1 MSRAVANL
9 CRAPLRGGL
18 SLSLAMASLLTSPLM
33 PLCAHAAISGPVK
46 IESGQLA
53 GIKGIDPSVTVF
65 KGIPYAAPPIGD
77 LRWRAPQ
84 PVSAWQGVKLADQFG
99 AICPQESRPGDQ
111 TAMDENCLTA
121 NVWTAAKSAKE
132 HRPVLVWIYGGAFAA
147 GSGSQS
153 TFDGEGL
160 ARKGVIVVTFN
171 YRVGALG
178 FLATPEL
185 SQESGHNA
193 SGNYGLLDD
202 IAMLQWVKKNIAA
215 FGGDPDQVTIAGQS
229 AGAGSCGFLSM
240 SPLAKGLFKRAILES
255 HARYSRD
262 LELRYLSVSLRQLA
276 SAESAGTQFAAERG
290 AHSLAELRAMPW
302 QKLIVSGNMPDNL
315 VDTGSPAKPP
325 LFRPVVDGWVLPHG
339 YSETYALGGQNNVSI
354 IAGNNKD
361 ETGAVPD
368 TAFAALRAPGAN
380 QVRPGSPHVNVTLA
394 DFQAAAKAKFGD
406 MSDEFLKLY
415 PAADDDEAAHQSNTA
430 ARDNSRISTYMWGTD
445 WTKSVKLPVY
455 TYFWTHAM
463 PGPGHDMR
471 GAFHGSE
478 INYVFNNLYA
488 TDAPWTDEDRA
499 IADKMSSY
507 WANFIKTG
515 NPNGQDLP
523 LWPVYDPS
531 KPRVMALGD
540 QWGPIP
546 VADEARIDFWK
557 RFFAKQD
564 AW

>member
-1 MSRAVANL
+1 MTHDKTAR
-9 CRAPLRGGL
+9 LRIH
-18 SLSLAMASLLTSPLM
+18 AMALALLLGLTAPV
-33 PLCAHAAISGPVK
+33 AAEAELSGPVK
-46 IESGQLA
+46 IASGQLA
-53 GIKGIDPSVTVF
+53 GVAGYDPSVTVF
-65 KGIPYAAPPIGD
+65 KGIPYAAPPVGD

-84 PVSAWQGVKLADQFG
+84 PAASWQGVKQADQFG
-99 AICPQESRPGDQ
+99 AICPQELRPDDK
-111 TAMDENCLTA
+111 TPMDEDCLTA
-121 NVWTAAKSAKE
+121 NVWTAAKLSNE
-132 HRPVLVWIYGGAFAA
+132 RRPVLVWIYGGAFAA
-147 GSGSQS
+147 GSGSQN

-160 ARKGVIVVTFN
+160 ARKGVVVVTFN

-185 SQESGHNA
+185 SRESGHNA

-202 IAMLQWVKKNIAA
+202 IALLQWVKQNIAA

-255 HARYSRD
+255 HARYARD

-276 SAESAGTQFAAERG
+276 SAETAGTEFAASRG

-302 QKLIVSGNMPDNL
+302 EKLIVSGNMPDES
-315 VDTGSPAKPP
+315 VYTGSPAKPP

-339 YSETYALGGQNNVSI
+339 YSETYALGAQNNVSI

-361 ETGAVPD
+361 ETGAVPE
-368 TAFAALRAPGAN
+368 TAFATLRASGNPP
-380 QVRPGSPHVNVTLA
+380 RPGMPHVNVTLA
-394 DFQAAAKAKFGD
+394 DFQAAARTKFGD
-406 MSDEFLKLY
+406 MADEFLKLY
-415 PAADDDEAAHQSNTA
+415 PASNDDEAALQNNAA
-430 ARDNSRISTYMWGTD
+430 ARDNSRVSTYMWGTD
-445 WTKSVKLPVY
+445 WTKSNKLPVY

-463 PGPGHDMR
+463 PGPGHDLR
-471 GAFHGSE
+471 GAYHGSE
-478 INYVFNNLYA
+478 INFVFNNLYA
-488 TDAPWTDEDRA
+488 TDAPWTNEDHQ
-499 IADKMSSY
+499 IADTMSSY

-515 NPNGQDLP
+515 NPNGKGLP
-523 LWPVYDPS
+523 DWPAYDAS

-546 VADEARIDFWK
+546 VTNEARLDFWK
-557 RFFAKQD
+557 RFFAKQV